1 MLKLMM
7 CLVAITFGFV
17 SATETVPL
25 ITSTQIGS
33 KLTAVMCIRNG
44 GVIKTLKGKQMCI
57 TGLAPTGK
65 GK

>member
-1 MLKLMM
+1 MSKLIM
-7 CLVAITFGFV
+7 CVLAVNLGFA
-17 SATETVPL
+17 SAAETVPL

-57 TGLAPTGK
+57 TGLTPTEK